1 LKEEYKVMVA
11 HSKQDAI
18 NQNAML
24 WRHKWGF
31 RDTAFVIQPDR
42 SIVMTGDRYPLSGC
56 KLHHLLSYIEE
67 SFGVQLDVEQSKAEV
82 TEKTIAPPRQ
92 NSGFCSELTTLFSI
106 DQYSYDDEERLAHS
120 HGQASSEEVHKVLY
134 SRLERTADLVFY
146 CETEQDVQTLICL
159 ATKHNVCLIPF
170 GGGTSVSAALKLP
183 KSETRMIVVVNMQR
197 MNQIEWIDRE
207 NLRAC
212 VQAGMTG
219 TQLEEKLKKEG
230 FTCGH
235 EPDSMELSTVGGW
248 IATNAS
254 GMKKN
259 RYGNIEQIVENITM
273 ITPSGRLEQIQPL
286 SRASVGIQ
294 PQNLLFGNEG
304 NLGLITKAVFKVH
317 ALPEVKQ
324 YYSIVFPDFD
334 HGLQLLKQLAHSGA
348 VPASIRLVDNSQFRF
363 SQALKPKTIG
373 FRALV
378 EKISKFYILKVR
390 HFDPKKMVAAT
401 IVFEGSVEEVAYQKA
416 KINQLANQYKGLV
429 AGAKHGQR
437 GYMLTFA
444 IAYIRDF
451 LSTLHV
457 IGETFETTVPWSQV
471 KQVCQAVEEGLHQEH
486 KKYDFPGKPY
496 LNYRVT
502 QLYHT
507 SVCIYFTIGIYT
519 KGVKDPEDKV
529 SVIEHVL
536 RQIIIK
542 NGGSISHHHGVGKMR
557 SEFMKATLSSTSIE
571 LLQQIKKSVDPS
583 NIFGIKNNI
592 FDD

>member
-1 LKEEYKVMVA
+1 MVA
-11 HSKQDAI
+11 HSKQDTI

-31 RDTAFVIQPDR
+31 RDTAFAIQPDR
-42 SIVMTGDRYPLSGC
+42 SVVMTGNRYPLSGY

-67 SFGVQLDVEQSKAEV
+67 SFGVQLDVEQSQAEV
-82 TEKTIAPPRQ
+82 TEKAIASPNK
-92 NSGFCSELTTLFSI
+92 NSGFCNELAMLFSSN
-106 DQYSYDDEERLAHS
+106 QYSFDDEERLVHS
-120 HGQASSEEVHKVLY
+120 HGQTSSEEVYKVLY
-134 SRLERTADLVFY
+134 SQLERTADLVFY
-146 CETEQDVQTLICL
+146 CELEQDAQTLICL
-159 ATKHNVCLIPF
+159 ATKHNICLVPF

-197 MNQIEWIDRE
+197 MNRIEWIDRE
-207 NLRAC
+207 NLRVS

-219 TQLEEKLKKEG
+219 AQLEEQLKKEG

-273 ITPSGRLEQIQPL
+273 ITPSGTLEQIQPL
-286 SRASVGIQ
+286 ARASVGIQ

-304 NLGLITKAVFKVH
+304 NLGLITKAVLKVH
-317 ALPEVKQ
+317 PLPEVKQ
-324 YYSIVFPDFD
+324 YYSVVFPNFD
-334 HGLQLLKQLAHSGA
+334 RGLQFLKQLAHSGA
-348 VPASIRLVDNSQFRF
+348 VPASIRLVDNGQFQF
-363 SQALKPKTIG
+363 AQALKPKTMG
-373 FRALV
+373 LKALV
-378 EKISKFYILKVR
+378 DKISKFYVLKVR
-390 HFDPKKMVAAT
+390 HFDPNEMVAAT
-401 IVFEGSVEEVAYQKA
+401 IVFEGSAEEVAYQNA
-416 KINQLANQYKGLV
+416 KIRQLANQYKGV
-429 AGAKHGQR
+429 IAGSKNGQR

-471 KQVCQAVEEGLHQEH
+471 KQVCQAVEERLRQEH
-486 KKYDFPGKPY
+486 KNYNFPGKPY
-496 LNYRVT
+496 LSYRVT

-507 SVCIYFTIGIYT
+507 SVCIYFTLGIYT
-519 KGVKDPEDKV
+519 KNVKDPENKV
-529 SVIEHVL
+529 SAIEHAL
-536 RQIIIK
+536 RQTIVK
-542 NGGSISHHHGVGKMR
+542 NGGSISHHHGVGKIR
-557 SEFMKATLSSTSIE
+557 SKFMKETLSSASIE

-583 NIFGIKNNI
+583 DIFGIKNNI
-592 FDD
+592 FND